1 MKNRKKFAY
10 RTCNKNLENEKWKKI
25 VCFSIKFS
33 VQQSI
38 NLVCR
43 LMGKYENP

>member
-25 VCFSIKFS
+25 VCFL
-33 VQQSI
+33 VQILRMI
-38 NLVCR
+38 N
-43 LMGKYENP
+43 